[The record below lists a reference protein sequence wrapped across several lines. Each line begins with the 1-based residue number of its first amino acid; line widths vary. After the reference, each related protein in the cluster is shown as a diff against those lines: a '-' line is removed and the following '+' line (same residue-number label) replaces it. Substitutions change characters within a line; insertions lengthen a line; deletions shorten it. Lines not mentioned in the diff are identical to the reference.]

1 MDNKMSSSAESAMN
15 RGEKT
20 ATGFADTVSSA
31 ASQAGK
37 TLGSFSQVAGE
48 RLSDAGTRLTS
59 VAGDAYDAS
68 RTRVQENPVA
78 GVAVAAAVGFMF
90 GALVATALQRKD

>member
-1 MDNKMSSSAESAMN
+1 MENKIPNTAESSMN
-15 RGEKT
+15 RGEKA

-37 TLGSFSQVAGE
+37 SLGNFSQVAGE
-48 RLSDAGTRLTS
+48 RILDASPRLTS